1 MRSTLRVFF
10 FALLTTIVGVAAAA
24 KNEEVYD
31 AKYMH
36 KLLKGSSLRPGVI
49 RLTDQNFDTVISAP
63 RDYGLVVL
71 LTAEAPQMGC
81 HLCREFAP
89 DYNLVAHS
97 WHYEHPKGG
106 DGLYFGVL
114 DFKDGQ
120 KTFQKLQ
127 LKTAPNLWVYAP
139 TVGENAGP
147 VQPFNYEIVGVPD
160 VAGSVIRFIESHVP
174 GVHITIHRQRDY
186 SKLAVPVLLA
196 LAGLGSIKYIY
207 PFIRPVIESR
217 AIWAGLSLVLI
228 LMFTSGH
235 MFNNIRHTP
244 YVAGNRNGGVQ
255 YIAPGFSS
263 QYGFETQAIAV
274 LYAFLAFGAI
284 SLATK
289 TPRISNRTKQTM
301 AIGTW
306 CTMMLCL
313 FSLLLFIFR
322 LKNRGYPFSL
332 PPMSK

>member
-1 MRSTLRVFF
+1 MRQTLRVFF
-10 FALLTTIVGVAAAA
+10 FVLLATIFGVAAVA
-24 KNEEVYD
+24 KKEELHDENYI
-31 AKYMH
+31 K
-36 KLLKGSSLRPGVI
+36 KLLKSSSLRPGVI
-49 RLTDQNFDTVISAP
+49 RLTDNNFDSVVSAP

-81 HLCREFAP
+81 HLCREFGP
-89 DYNLVAHS
+89 DYNLVAQS
-97 WHYEHPKGG
+97 WHREHPKGG

-114 DFKDGQ
+114 DFRDGQ

-127 LKTAPNLWVYAP
+127 LKTAPNLWVYSP
-139 TVGENAGP
+139 TVGADAGP

-160 VAGSVIRFIESHVP
+160 VPGSVIRFIESHIS
-174 GVHITIHRQRDY
+174 GVHITIHRPRDY
-186 SKLAVPVLLA
+186 SKVAMAILFT

-207 PFIRPVIESR
+207 PFLRPIIESR

-244 YVAGNRNGGVQ
+244 YVAGNRDGGVQ
-255 YIAPGFSS
+255 YVAPGFSS

-289 TPRISNRTKQTM
+289 TPRIPNRTKQTM

-306 CTMMLCL
+306 CTLILCL

>member
-1 MRSTLRVFF
+1 MRQTLRLFF
-10 FALLTTIVGVAAAA
+10 FVLFATIFGVAAGAN
-24 KNEEVYD
+24 KGELHDEN
-31 AKYMH
+31 YMK
-36 KLLKGSSLRPGVI
+36 KLLKSSSLRPGVI
-49 RLTDQNFDTVISAP
+49 RLTDNNFDSVVSAP

-81 HLCREFAP
+81 HLCREFGP
-89 DYNLVAHS
+89 NYNLVAQS
-97 WHYEHPKGG
+97 WHHEHPKGG

-114 DFKDGQ
+114 DFRDGQ

-139 TVGENAGP
+139 TVGADAGP

-160 VAGSVIRFIESHVP
+160 VPGSVIRFIESHIS
-174 GVHITIHRQRDY
+174 GVHITIHRPRDY
-186 SKLAVPVLLA
+186 NKVAMTILSTV
-196 LAGLGSIKYIY
+196 AGVGSIKYIY
-207 PFIRPVIESR
+207 PFLRPIIESR

-244 YVAGNRNGGVQ
+244 YVAGNREGGVQ
-255 YIAPGFSS
+255 YVAPGFSS

-289 TPRISNRTKQTM
+289 TPRMPNRTKQTM

-306 CTMMLCL
+306 CTLILCL

>member
-1 MRSTLRVFF
+1 MRQTLRVFF
-10 FALLTTIVGVAAAA
+10 FVLLATIFGVAVVA
-24 KNEEVYD
+24 KNEELHD
-31 AKYMH
+31 ESYMK
-36 KLLKGSSLRPGVI
+36 KLLKSSSLQPGVI
-49 RLTDQNFDTVISAP
+49 RLTDNNFDSVVSAP

-81 HLCREFAP
+81 HLCREFRP
-89 DYNLVAHS
+89 DYNLVAQS
-97 WHYEHPKGG
+97 WRQEHPKGG
-106 DGLYFGVL
+106 EGLYFGVL
-114 DFKDGQ
+114 DLRDGQ

-127 LKTAPNLWVYAP
+127 LKTAPNLWVYSP
-139 TVGENAGP
+139 TVGADAGP

-160 VAGSVIRFIESHVP
+160 VPGAIIRFIESHVS
-174 GVHITIHRQRDY
+174 GVHITIHRPRDY
-186 SKLAVPVLLA
+186 SKVALTVLFMV
-196 LAGLGSIKYIY
+196 AGLGSIKYIY
-207 PFIRPVIESR
+207 PFLRPVIESR

-244 YVAGNRNGGVQ
+244 YVAGNRDGGVQ
-255 YIAPGFSS
+255 YVAPGFSS

-274 LYAFLAFGAI
+274 LYAFLTFGAI

-289 TPRISNRTKQTM
+289 TPRIPTRTKQTM

-306 CTMMLCL
+306 CTLVLCL

-332 PPMSK
+332 PPMTK